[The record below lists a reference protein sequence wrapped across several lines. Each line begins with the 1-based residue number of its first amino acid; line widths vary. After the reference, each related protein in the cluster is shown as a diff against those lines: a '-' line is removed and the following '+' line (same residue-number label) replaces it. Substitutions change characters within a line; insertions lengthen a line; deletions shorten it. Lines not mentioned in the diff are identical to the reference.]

1 MVSHNLDELII
12 SADRI
17 LLLQGPIGSFF
28 YDFSEW
34 LQSHGKTIYKIN
46 FNAGDEYFYPNST
59 SNTLAYRAGLDQ
71 FQNYLADLCTQHN
84 IDTIICFGDNRHYH
98 KSARETC
105 HNLNI
110 SFWAFEEGYFRPDY
124 VTFEK
129 DGVNAFSSI
138 PRDNTF
144 FSTICPQVPEPKAPE
159 KVAQGF
165 IPLAKLAICYYWNAY
180 TKRKRYPYYQHHR
193 ILNIRYYIKLWG
205 ISGVKRLN
213 YALRDRTFAKKVERG
228 QFGDFYILPLQVY
241 DDSQVRVHSDYSS
254 VESFLKE
261 VLDSFVKNAPSDLTL
276 IIKHHPM
283 DRGFIDY
290 GKTIQEYIDRYP
302 ELKKRIFY
310 IHDVPMPVF
319 LRYGKGMVT
328 LNSTSGISAL
338 LHGMPVMTMG
348 RAHYNIPGLTYQ
360 GKLDD
365 FWHNPGKPDMDLF
378 SAYRRF
384 HLNKTHIN
392 GSFYNR
398 VILRYPYNQPREQ
411 SK

>member
-1 MVSHNLDELII
+1 MINHNLDDLIV

-17 LLLQGPIGSFF
+17 LLLQGPIGHFF
-28 YDFSEW
+28 YDFSLW
-34 LQSHGKTIYKIN
+34 LQSQQKTVYKIN

-59 SNTLAYRAGLDQ
+59 ANTFAYRDTLDN
-71 FQNYLADLCTQHN
+71 FADYLAELCKRQN
-84 IDTIICFGDNRHYH
+84 IHAIVCFGDNRHYH
-98 KSARETC
+98 KIAKNVGSA
-105 HNLNI
+105 LNI

-124 VTFEK
+124 ITLEK
-129 DGVNAFSSI
+129 NGVNAFSTI
-138 PRDNTF
+138 PRDKTF
-144 FSTICPQVPEPKAPE
+144 FMHICPQAPEPLSTE

-165 IPLAKLAICYYWNAY
+165 LPMAKLAVCYYWNAY
-180 TKRKRYPYYQHHR
+180 TKRRHYPYYQHHR
-193 ILNIRYYIKLWG
+193 ILNIFYYIKLWG
-205 ISGVKRLN
+205 ISGIKRLN
-213 YALRDRTFAKKVERG
+213 YALRDRTFARKVEQGR
-228 QFGDFYILPLQVY
+228 FGRFYILPLQVY

-254 VESFLKE
+254 VESFLTA
-261 VLDSFVKNAPSDLTL
+261 VLDSFVKHAPADLTL
-276 IIKHHPM
+276 IVKHHPM

-290 GKTIQEYIDRYP
+290 GKTIKAYIARNP
-302 ELKKRIFY
+302 ALKKRLFY

-319 LRYGKGMVT
+319 LRHGEGMVT

-338 LHGMPVMTMG
+338 LHGMPVMILG

-360 GKLDD
+360 GKLEA

-398 VILRYPYNQPREQ
+398 VILRFPYNR
-411 SK
+411 